1 MPMTFGEAY
10 AIVCPDGG
18 EVTPNSKEYRDI
30 MELMKQSGYVSLNDR
45 MVKESVPKIP
55 TTVQEA
61 MPFMERRLATEPSG
75 KISKRRWLSVEANK
89 EAFIKHL
96 NKK

>member
-1 MPMTFGEAY
+1 
-10 AIVCPDGG
+10 
-18 EVTPNSKEYRDI
+18 
-30 MELMKQSGYVSLNDR
+30 